1 MKRAI
6 LSVYDK
12 TGLVGFAHGLVELGF
27 ELVASGGTARA
38 LSAAGLPVTQVDQI
52 TGFPEILGGRVK
64 TLHPAVHGGILARRT
79 PEHLAELA
87 GHGIAPVGLVAC
99 NLYPFAAT
107 VAKPGVTEP
116 EAIEEIDIGGVTLLR
131 AAAKNFESVTVVCD
145 PADYA
150 EVLREAEAKDKVEV
164 KAKAEP
170 LDLSLD
176 LNLDLNRRLAL
187 KAFRHTAAYDA
198 AIATWLSGT
207 VEKDQ
212 PLPTSLNLA
221 AERVQ
226 LLRYGENPHQQAAL
240 YRWAGAAPPFEQLQ
254 GKELSYNNIVDL
266 EAAWAM
272 PHEFAEP
279 TVAIIKHTNP
289 SGLASAANLLDAY
302 RLAFACDP
310 VSAFGSIIAANREVD
325 RALVEEIGSLFVEVL
340 AAPAYAP
347 DALAWLAE
355 HKKNC
360 RVMVARKGDPS
371 GGTRIGTD
379 DTDLMM
385 TAQWGSAPAAPA
397 LLLRSVAGGL
407 LAQTS
412 DERGVD
418 EAAWQVVTHRQPT
431 EAERRSLAFAW
442 LAAKHVKSNAIVF
455 VQGTATVG
463 VGAGQMNRVDSV
475 YLAARRAG
483 DRSIGAVMGS
493 DAFFPFADGIEAAAA
508 AGVTACIQPG
518 GSLRDEEAIT
528 AADRL
533 GLAMVFTGERH
544 FRH

>member
-12 TGLVGFAHGLVELGF
+12 TGLVEFARGLVELGF

-38 LSAAGLPVTQVDQI
+38 LGEARLPVTQVDQI

-79 PEHLAELA
+79 PGHLAELA
-87 GHGIAPVGLVAC
+87 NHGIALVDLVVC

-107 VAKPGVTEP
+107 VAKPGVTEQ

-150 EVLREAEAKDKVEV
+150 EVLREAEV
-164 KAKAEP
+164 KTEAE
-170 LDLSLD
+170 SLI

-198 AIATWLSGT
+198 GIATWLTGT
-207 VEKDQ
+207 IEKDEQ
-212 PLPTSLNLA
+212 LPTSLNLA

-240 YRWAGAAPPFEQLQ
+240 YRWAGATPAFEQLQ

-272 PHEFAEP
+272 PHEFAAP

-289 SGLASAANLLDAY
+289 SGLASAANLPDAY

-310 VSAFGSIIAANREVD
+310 VSAFGSIIAVNREVD
-325 RALVEEIGSLFVEVL
+325 RTLVEEIGSLFVEVL
-340 AAPAYAP
+340 AAPAYTP

-360 RVMVARKGDPS
+360 RVM
-371 GGTRIGTD
+371 IGRRD
-379 DTDLMM
+379 
-385 TAQWGSAPAAPA
+385 SAPAAA
-397 LLLRSVAGGL
+397 II
-407 LAQTS
+407 T
-412 DERGVD
+412 
-418 EAAWQVVTHRQPT
+418 RQFFLCS
-431 EAERRSLAFAW
+431 ASHASA
-442 LAAKHVKSNAIVF
+442 S
-455 VQGTATVG
+455 
-463 VGAGQMNRVDSV
+463 GA
-475 YLAARRAG
+475 
-483 DRSIGAVMGS
+483 
-493 DAFFPFADGIEAAAA
+493 
-508 AGVTACIQPG
+508 
-518 GSLRDEEAIT
+518 
-528 AADRL
+528 
-533 GLAMVFTGERH
+533 
-544 FRH
+544 